1 MSAVLH
7 VGNIVFEKKRH
18 GGHHDACQVTNPDT
32 IALISRLLMV
42 RTHSHFSYLLN
53 YISLNERLTICQ
65 VKETTLVDALTKKK
79 AQAGGETINMPL
91 TLANVS
97 TIHHTSK
104 QTPVFSCEA
113 HWCSCSAFHVVAGG
127 NNSWRHR
134 QMLVLSPLRVDC
146 VAS

>member
-1 MSAVLH
+1 M
-7 VGNIVFEKKRH
+7 FEKKRH

-97 TIHHTSK
+97 TIHHLPRMKHFDVHAERFTWLQAETTRDAIAKCLYSALFEWIVL
-104 QTPVFSCEA
+104 QVNQALVSRHDFSE
-113 HWCSCSAFHVVAGG
+113 HKVS
-127 NNSWRHR
+127 
-134 QMLVLSPLRVDC
+134 
-146 VAS
+146 